1 MVDVSE
7 HFLAICEERV
17 ELDKT
22 YKEKRMEVVSKM
34 RDLLKVVPKRKAP
47 NVPRKKI
54 KLSSK

>member
-7 HFLAICEERV
+7 DFLAICEERV

-22 YKEKRMEVVSKM
+22 YKSKRVELLAKM
-34 RDLLKVVPKRKAP
+34 RDLLKVAPKRKAP
-47 NVPRKKI
+47 NVPRKKL